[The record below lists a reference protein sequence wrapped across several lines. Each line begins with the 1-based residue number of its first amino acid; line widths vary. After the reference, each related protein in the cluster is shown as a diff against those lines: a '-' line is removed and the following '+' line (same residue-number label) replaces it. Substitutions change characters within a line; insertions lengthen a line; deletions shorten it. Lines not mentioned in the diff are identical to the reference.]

1 MQLVATELASG
12 LRRPLADL
20 QRLRVDEPRCGA
32 RFRARSHVLQLHAIL
47 QKASARHSSDCVG
60 TTWRRE
66 CLYSFVD
73 WDVHSHRLRDGL
85 HSATAVRPKRAV
97 RVRPSRVDL
106 RTVRVAAREV
116 LGSASREL
124 VIHSDRAKPIS
135 DGSIVA
141 LGCRRHALTHAV
153 TAVESWELPLAR
165 DCRSLVI
172 SRVVRGRVARQTI
185 VSTGPVRMKV
195 RQERSAC
202 GPPEDSTDH
211 HGVGLSA

>member
-1 MQLVATELASG
+1 MSLG
-12 LRRPLADL
+12 
-20 QRLRVDEPRCGA
+20 QRVCHCLFVGSDE
-32 RFRARSHVLQLHAIL
+32 
-47 QKASARHSSDCVG
+47 
-60 TTWRRE
+60 
-66 CLYSFVD
+66 
-73 WDVHSHRLRDGL
+73 HSHRLRDGL

-97 RVRPSRVDL
+97 RVRQSRVDL

-116 LGSASREL
+116 LGLASREL
-124 VIHSDRAKPIS
+124 VMHSDRAKPIS

-141 LGCRRHALTHAV
+141 LGCQRHALRHAV
-153 TAVESWELPLAR
+153 TAVESWELPLVR
-165 DCRSLVI
+165 DCRSLVT